1 METNNTTVTKVCKI
15 CNEEKDINL
24 FTYNN
29 HSKDMRTNICID
41 CSKKNKN
48 KNRVSIISNRDE
60 TLSKYKPRE
69 LIDSLKNIV
78 EELRNRGY
86 IVEISYSYKIKL

>member
-1 METNNTTVTKVCKI
+1 METNNTTVTKVCNC

-29 HSKDMRTNICID
+29 HSKDMHTNICID
-41 CSKKNKN
+41 CSKKRKI
-48 KNRVSIISNRDE
+48 KNRVPIIRKSNDE
-60 TLSKYKPRE
+60 LSNYKPRE
-69 LIDSLKNIV
+69 LIDSLRDII

-86 IVEISYSYKIKL
+86 VVDVSYSYKIKL

>member
-41 CSKKNKN
+41 CSKKRKM
-48 KNRVSIISNRDE
+48 
-60 TLSKYKPRE
+60 
-69 LIDSLKNIV
+69 
-78 EELRNRGY
+78 
-86 IVEISYSYKIKL
+86 KL

>member
-29 HSKDMRTNICID
+29 RSKDMHTNICID
-41 CSKKNKN
+41 CSKKK
-48 KNRVSIISNRDE
+48 
-60 TLSKYKPRE
+60 
-69 LIDSLKNIV
+69 
-78 EELRNRGY
+78 
-86 IVEISYSYKIKL
+86 

>member
-29 HSKDMRTNICID
+29 RSKDMRTNICID
-41 CSKKNKN
+41 CSKKKKN
-48 KNRVSIISNRDE
+48 ENRVPIIHKSNDE
-60 TLSKYKPRE
+60 LSNYTPRE
-69 LIDSLKNIV
+69 LIDSLKDIIK
-78 EELRNRGY
+78 ELRNRGY
-86 IVEISYSYKIKL
+86 VVDVSYSYKIKL

>member
-48 KNRVSIISNRDE
+48 RVPIIRKFNDELSN
-60 TLSKYKPRE
+60 YKSRE
-69 LIDSLKNIV
+69 LIDSLKDIV
-78 EELRNRGY
+78 KELRNRGY
-86 IVEISYSYKIKL
+86 VVDVSYSYKIEL

>member
-1 METNNTTVTKVCKI
+1 METNNTRVTKVCKI

-29 HSKDMRTNICID
+29 RSKDMHTNICID
-41 CSKKNKN
+41 CSKKKKN
-48 KNRVSIISNRDE
+48 ENRVPIIRKSNDE
-60 TLSKYKPRE
+60 LSDYKPRA
-69 LIDSLKNIV
+69 LIDSLRDIV

-86 IVEISYSYKIKL
+86 VVDVSYSYKIKL